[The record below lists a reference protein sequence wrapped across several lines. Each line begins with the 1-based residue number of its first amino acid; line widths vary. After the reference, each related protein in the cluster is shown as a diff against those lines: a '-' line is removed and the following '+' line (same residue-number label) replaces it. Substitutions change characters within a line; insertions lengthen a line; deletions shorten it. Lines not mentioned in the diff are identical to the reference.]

1 MILNQR
7 GRLFN
12 PTPLPPDETHHLG
25 NQGLAELQVQT
36 LQSVTDLGRRMFGAA
51 ACSLALLE
59 PDDEHLR
66 FRRLA
71 ARVLRQLSD
80 SGCQSVGE
88 SPAGLCRRASPSL
101 LTTYAAT
108 LASQDVAESTGTSPT
123 QFLRP
128 YGDSQRHTGLA

>member
-1 MILNQR
+1 VIVNQR

-12 PTPLPPDETHHLG
+12 PTPPPPDETHHPG

-36 LQSVTDLGRRMFGAA
+36 LETVTDLGRRMFGAA

-108 LASQDVAESTGTSPT
+108 LGSH
-123 QFLRP
+123 RM
-128 YGDSQRHTGLA
+128 